1 MKKKVHFRVDVE
13 VDKDTGRVAAVYFTI
28 RPGTTAE
35 TKEYADGLALAD
47 YDRHGQLLGV
57 ELLGP
62 CKVKILDR
70 ISRDEPKSIREF
82 LRGSVPHQLA
92 IA

>member
-1 MKKKVHFRVDVE
+1 MKKKNQFRVDVQ
-13 VDKDTGRVAAVYFTI
+13 VDKNTGRVAAVYFYI
-28 RPGTTAE
+28 RSGNSVE
-35 TKEYADGLALAD
+35 TREYADGNALAD
-47 YDRHGQLLGV
+47 YDRRGQLLGV

-62 CKVKILDR
+62 CKVTILDR
-70 ISRDEPKSIREF
+70 ISRDEPKPIREF